1 MKATLI
7 SALCTVGLFECMA
20 VPALAQDTVTG
31 APANQEPVT
40 VQGYH
45 GYGSPAYRPSWGS
58 RHGYGPVRHA
68 SHRMHYYPYHYGYYR
83 SWPVNVVGEAADG
96 VVIAGATALGALDCA
111 VSLGHW
117 CP

>member
-7 SALCTVGLFECMA
+7 SALSTVVLVGCMA
-20 VPALAQDTVTG
+20 VPAVAQDTVTG

-58 RHGYGPVRHA
+58 RYGYGPIRHA
-68 SHRMHYYPYHYGYYR
+68 SRRIHYYPRHYGYYR
-83 SWPVNVVGEAADG
+83 SGPVNVVGEAANG
-96 VVIAGATALGALDCA
+96 VLAAGLSAWDAADC
-111 VSLGHW
+111 VTFGYW
-117 CP
+117 CR